1 MTLNKWQKEFEKWFP
16 DCRVFKFYGD
26 HDEKQEMKSSTL
38 KQGEF
43 DVILTT
49 FEVAMKEKYA
59 LSKLKFDYLILD
71 EAHRIKND
79 QCVLSQSL
87 R

>member
-1 MTLNKWQKEFEKWFP
+1 
-16 DCRVFKFYGD
+16 
-26 HDEKQEMKSSTL
+26 MKSSTL
-38 KQGEF
+38 KQGDF

-71 EAHRIKND
+71 EAH
-79 QCVLSQSL
+79 
-87 R
+87 

>member
-1 MTLNKWQKEFEKWFP
+1 M
-16 DCRVFKFYGD
+16 FYGD
-26 HDEKQEMKSSTL
+26 QHEKEVMKDIDL
-38 KQGEF
+38 KQRKF

-49 FEVAMKEKYA
+49 YEVVIKEKSA
-59 LSKLKFDYLILD
+59 LGKIKFEYLILD

-79 QCVLSQSL
+79 QCVLSQVL